1 MSQYVLGTDDHE
13 LARLGLQQRVWGPL
27 TEHFIDRLR
36 VPSGARVL
44 DVGCGPG
51 FVLESLRSRV
61 GTKGH
66 LTALDESAEWMVH
79 LTRTI
84 GKHGWR
90 NVHLV
95 QARAQDFQ
103 VQEGAYD
110 LIFMR
115 WVLSFLPE
123 PEALVAK
130 LARGLRS
137 GGALA
142 IQDYN
147 HEGCSLF
154 PESPAFQNVVAA
166 TRRWVAS
173 RGGDLWIAGALPGM
187 IRDAGLELVDCTPHV
202 ICGGPDSPAFRWAD
216 AFFPH
221 HSGAMVEEG
230 VLAAG
235 ERETFL
241 AEWEERKRNPAAV
254 FFSPIVLDCAGRRPR
269 ED

>member
-13 LARLGLQQRVWGPL
+13 LARLELQQKVWGPH

-36 VPSGARVL
+36 VPSGARIL

-51 FVLESLRSRV
+51 FVLESLHSRV

-79 LTRTI
+79 LTRVI
-84 GKHGWR
+84 GKNGWR

-95 QARAQDFQ
+95 QERVQDYRVEAGVF
-103 VQEGAYD
+103 D
-110 LIFMR
+110 LVFMR

-130 LARGLRS
+130 LASGLRP
-137 GGALA
+137 GGVMA

-154 PESPAFQNVVAA
+154 PDSPRFRDVVAA
-166 TRRWVAS
+166 TRRWIAS
-173 RGGDLWIAGALPGM
+173 RGGDLWIAGRLPAM
-187 IRDAGLELVDCTPHV
+187 LRDAGLDVVDCTPHV
-202 ICGGPDSPAFRWAD
+202 ICGGPGSPAFRWAD

-221 HSGAMVEEG
+221 HSRTMVEQGILGE
-230 VLAAG
+230 A
-235 ERETFL
+235 EREAFL
-241 AEWEERKRNPAAV
+241 AEWEERKADPATM
-254 FFSPIVLDCAGRRPR
+254 FFSPIVLDCAGRMPR
-269 ED
+269 